1 MTGASDAREPRV
13 LPEIHRLRPWYH
25 DFSRL
30 GLETR
35 FESGPWRPERAILG
49 LFERLVRGREPG
61 AVEKGQRLLSRASL
75 GIGTPSHLRN
85 QRVKEAVLIP
95 FLRRCLEELG
105 ERPSCLDLFC
115 ADGYYSCT
123 IASLAPSARVT
134 GIDLDEREIERAR
147 TAARVLELPGAEFV
161 CADADRWI
169 EASRERFDLI
179 FCAGGLY
186 HLSRPELLLARLS
199 KISVRYLVLQSVVS
213 LENQE
218 LEYFEAPAPG
228 WRHGSRFSHDRLV
241 AWLGEYGWEI
251 VDQLLH
257 ELPGN
262 RHLRDRGSSC
272 FICRRCRRAE
282 AP

>member
-1 MTGASDAREPRV
+1 MTAERDQPAPKV
-13 LPEIHRLRPWYH
+13 LPEIRRLGPWYH
-25 DFSRL
+25 DFSPL

-35 FESGPWRPERAILG
+35 FDSRSWNPVRAILG
-49 LFERLVRGREPG
+49 LFRALTSRRDPG
-61 AVEKGQRLLSRASL
+61 AVEKGQRALSRASL

-95 FLRRCLEELG
+95 FLQRGFADLG
-105 ERPSCLDLFC
+105 ERPRALDLFC

-123 IASLAPSARVT
+123 MARLAPGARVT
-134 GIDLDEREIERAR
+134 GIDLDAREIERAR
-147 TAARVLELPGAEFV
+147 TAAQVLGLSGLEFV
-161 CADADRWI
+161 CADVDPWI
-169 EASRERFDLI
+169 AATQERFDLI

-186 HLSRPELLLARLS
+186 HLSRPERLLASLS
-199 KISVRYLVLQSVVS
+199 RIAARYLVLQSVVS

-218 LEYFEAPAPG
+218 PEYFEAPAPG
-228 WRHGSRFSHDRLV
+228 WRHGSRFSHQRLV

-251 VDQLLH
+251 VDQLRH

-262 RHLRDRGSSC
+262 RRLRDRGSSC
-272 FICRRCRRAE
+272 FICRRAE